1 MRALKVEDIR
11 SFTRALFMQDCFDGF
26 LLGEAEFSTFCSFS
40 VDGRVERSWF
50 TDEELEKEQIE
61 AYVRWGR
68 VRELCFQLIRGRK
81 TPSSFRITLRLA
93 PGERERF
100 LREAGYAV
108 DAEQIGS
115 FLLNLRFEK
124 GELSCVSLASLNC
137 FPPERSLEEAWDQWA
152 QRFFRGYELA
162 VSVL

>member
-93 PGERERF
+93 PGERERSQ
-100 LREAGYAV
+100 LLSARALSGGGL
-108 DAEQIGS
+108 GS
-115 FLLNLRFEK
+115 MGAALLP
-124 GELSCVSLASLNC
+124 GV
-137 FPPERSLEEAWDQWA
+137 
-152 QRFFRGYELA
+152 
-162 VSVL
+162 